1 MAVKKGTGKVV
12 YERGSVVT
20 RNGKKPIESQQDAWK
35 EDADCTGCGLDC
47 CLGALVLMDRVLG
60 EPIYYVSEN
69 KQLLG
74 FTRAELMAR
83 NADTVFPTFVS
94 AVVENATK
102 TKLEITFSEALNPAF
117 VPAIAA
123 VAASGKTVTLV
134 EVAGNKMTLTVSV
147 AYANGNV
154 ITTSYTQPA
163 TNKLQDLN
171 GHYVAS
177 YVTQP
182 VTNNVA

>member
-1 MAVKKGTGKVV
+1 
-12 YERGSVVT
+12 
-20 RNGKKPIESQQDAWK
+20 
-35 EDADCTGCGLDC
+35 
-47 CLGALVLMDRVLG
+47 
-60 EPIYYVSEN
+60 
-69 KQLLG
+69 
-74 FTRAELMAR
+74 MAR

-147 AYANGNV
+147 AYASGNV

>member
-35 EDADCTGCGLDC
+35 EDADCGCGIDC
-47 CLGALVLMDRVLG
+47 CLYAYVTYDRVLQ
-60 EPIYYVSEN
+60 ESIYYVSEN

-147 AYANGNV
+147 AYASGNV